1 LQPIERRN
9 MTVSSPRLIE
19 VLAAIDAANS
29 GDPDHVTV
37 DGRHE
42 PAALA
47 HGRRMSEMLRRLAPD
62 APELVRIAARGHHI
76 ERWTSP
82 RRDYP
87 AGRVG
92 YLKWRKDL
100 SVFHARRLAAVMGA
114 AGYSPDEIERVG
126 ALVRKEQLGSD
137 PEVQL
142 LEDVSCLVFLAD
154 GLSGFMAKTEE
165 DKLARILAKTWRKMS
180 EAGRRHALT
189 LDLSASVPDLLERGL
204 AALSRSPGA
213 S

>member
-1 LQPIERRN
+1 
-9 MTVSSPRLIE
+9 MTGSASRLVE
-19 VLAAIDAANS
+19 VLAAIDAANAS
-29 GDPDHVTV
+29 DPESIMI

-47 HGRRMSEMLRRLAPD
+47 HGRRMSEMLGRLAPD

-100 SVFHARRLAAVMGA
+100 GSFHAKRLAAIMGA
-114 AGYSPDEIERVG
+114 AGYPGAEIERVG

-142 LEDVSCLVFLAD
+142 LEDVSCLVFLAY
-154 GLSGFMAKTEE
+154 GLSGF
-165 DKLARILAKTWRKMS
+165 KLARILAKTWRKMS

-189 LDLSASVPDLLERGL
+189 LDLPASIPDLLDRGL
-204 AALSRSPGA
+204 AALSPSPGPT
-213 S
+213 

>member
-1 LQPIERRN
+1 
-9 MTVSSPRLIE
+9 MTGSASRLVE
-19 VLAAIDAANS
+19 VLAAIDAANAS
-29 GDPDHVTV
+29 DPESIMI
-37 DGRHE
+37 DGRHK

-47 HGRRMSEMLRRLAPD
+47 HGRRMSEMLGRLAPD

-100 SVFHARRLAAVMGA
+100 GFFHAKRLAAIMGA
-114 AGYSPDEIERVG
+114 AGYPGAEIERVG

-142 LEDVSCLVFLAD
+142 LEDVSCLVFLAY

-189 LDLSASVPDLLERGL
+189 LDLPASIPDLLDRGL
-204 AALSRSPGA
+204 AALSPSPGPT
-213 S
+213 